1 MENLSSFSLAEVS
14 SVTQTREL
22 PLEEG
27 EITNANGGLN
37 DLHTQSVRSASSSSS
52 SVCISAE
59 AEKAPLMAR
68 AANLQEKQATKEE
81 EQMLRKRRETL
92 EWYMKL
98 AATTAKSK
106 RDWNVNA

>member
-1 MENLSSFSLAEVS
+1 M
-14 SVTQTREL
+14 QTVVWMIYIR
-22 PLEEG
+22 
-27 EITNANGGLN
+27 N
-37 DLHTQSVRSASSSSS
+37 QSGQPHPPHHPYALVQRQR
-52 SVCISAE
+52 
-59 AEKAPLMAR
+59 KHLLMAR